1 MSFDLHL
8 INKINQDTH
17 AFSTILGT
25 VLTACLDDAD
35 ADPSLKYLEE
45 LSEFF

>member
-8 INKINQDTH
+8 MNEVNQYAY
-17 AFSTILGT
+17 AFRTILGT
-25 VLTACLDDAD
+25 VRTACLDDAD
-35 ADPSLKYLEE
+35 ASLEYLEE